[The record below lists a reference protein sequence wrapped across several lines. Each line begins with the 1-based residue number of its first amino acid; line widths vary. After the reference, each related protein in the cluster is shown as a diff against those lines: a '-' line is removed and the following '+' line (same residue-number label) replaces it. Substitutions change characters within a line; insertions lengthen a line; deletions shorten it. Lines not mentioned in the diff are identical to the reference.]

1 MGSSIGS
8 PMRGPLE
15 VCSGYLEAGPLGGTM
30 EGGSLHGSNWGG
42 HLQGV
47 QGIGSTVWV
56 RS

>member
-1 MGSSIGS
+1 
-8 PMRGPLE
+8 MRGPLE